1 MYSIGPQEDVK
12 SLWDIAPISIVEP
25 LNRWESLLE
34 LICSYKEGP
43 LKYCVFVGVICMY
56 REGPLNMLV
65 FVLGSIYI

>member
-43 LKYCVFVGVICMY
+43 LKYMCICWSNMYVQRGTSKHACVCFG
-56 REGPLNMLV
+56 
-65 FVLGSIYI
+65 